1 MVGLGTQDDLGQ
13 AEEFVA
19 THSLTFPVLWDS
31 GFDSW
36 RALGVPG
43 QPYVVL
49 IDGQGRE
56 LGRWSGGIPEDDIL
70 ALV

>member
-1 MVGLGTQDDLGQ
+1 LGTQDGLAR

-19 THSLTFPVLWDS
+19 VHDLTFPVLWDP

-36 RALGVPG
+36 RALEVPG
-43 QPYVVL
+43 QPYAVL

-56 LGRWSGGIPEDDIL
+56 LGRWSGAIPEDGVL